1 MSGGYMKVVI
11 SLPIKPS
18 ANNATSVSDDGK
30 TLTWD
35 LLSESNIHLEFS
47 LINIGMIIGLCVLA
61 LAVVAAVVVIIII
74 KKGKKNTVEVS
85 TPIQ

>member
-1 MSGGYMKVVI
+1 MSQVSSNRQYIDMSGGYMKVVI

-35 LLSESNIHLEFS
+35 LLSESNIH
-47 LINIGMIIGLCVLA
+47 
-61 LAVVAAVVVIIII
+61 
-74 KKGKKNTVEVS
+74 
-85 TPIQ
+85 

>member
-1 MSGGYMKVVI
+1 MSTCFHNDVIIYTYWQVFDPDDMSQVSSNRQYIDMSGGYMKVVI

-35 LLSESNIHLEFS
+35 LLSESNIH
-47 LINIGMIIGLCVLA
+47 
-61 LAVVAAVVVIIII
+61 
-74 KKGKKNTVEVS
+74 
-85 TPIQ
+85 